1 MNLNNLMEKLISF
14 EPNGSPFIS
23 IYLNAE
29 PDNQGRDKFDAWLK
43 KVLSMRTK
51 GFKEDSAELES
62 YEKDVERIMNF
73 AENEVDDAAN
83 GIAIFA
89 CTGANGF
96 FETVQFDAP
105 FPNNLLQVSDR
116 PHIFPLA
123 RTIDQNPPY
132 VAMWADTNK
141 ASIYIF
147 GGDEIDVDKD
157 APVEEIDSYKTS
169 RSEVGGWSQA
179 RYGRHLEN
187 YHLHHAKEVVDEIA
201 ELMRKR
207 NIEHLVLCGDE
218 TVIMPVL
225 RPQLPDRLEK
235 AVVGTLN
242 LSQYASEDEIHK
254 ATKSLM
260 TTRNA
265 TTDMEN
271 VERVKNAAKAAA
283 GLGSLGV
290 EATLKALS
298 NGQVQEL
305 AVSADFDAIEYD
317 KKEVKRI
324 LENYAPGDDQS
335 GTDDLPDYHEQ
346 RQIADELLIRAMNSA
361 DKIHFIEDASLLKEY
376 GGVGAVLRFNM
387 NAEAAIPVK
396 G

>member
-1 MNLNNLMEKLISF
+1 MNINNLMKKLTTF

-29 PDNQGRDKFDAWLK
+29 PDNQGRDKFDVWLK

-51 GFKEDSAELES
+51 GFKENSAELES

-73 AENEVDDAAN
+73 VEKEVDAAAN
-83 GIAIFA
+83 GIAIFV
-89 CTGANGF
+89 CNGANGF
-96 FETVQFDAP
+96 FETVQLDAP
-105 FPNNLLQVSDR
+105 FPNNRLLVFDR

-132 VAMWADTNK
+132 MAMWADTNK

-147 GGDEIDVDKD
+147 GGNEIDVDND
-157 APVEEIDSYKTS
+157 PQVEEIDNYKTS
-169 RSEVGGWSQA
+169 RSEAGGWSQA
-179 RYGRHLEN
+179 RYQRHIEN

-207 NIEHLVLCGDE
+207 KIEHLVLCGDE

-225 RPQLPDRLEK
+225 RPQLPERLEK
-235 AVVGTLN
+235 AVVGTIN
-242 LSQYASEDEIHK
+242 LSQYASEDEIHE

-260 TTRNA
+260 TTKNA
-265 TTDMEN
+265 TIDIEN

-290 EATLKALS
+290 EETLRALS

-305 AVSADFDAIEYD
+305 VISASFDAIEYD
-317 KKEVKRI
+317 KKEVKKI
-324 LENYAPGDDQS
+324 LENYAPGEDKS
-335 GTDDLPDYHEQ
+335 GTDDLSDYHEE
-346 RQIADELLIRAMNSA
+346 RQVADELLIRAMNSA
-361 DKIHFIEDASLLKEY
+361 DKIHFIEDSSLLEEN
-376 GGVGAVLRFNM
+376 GGVGAILRFNM